1 MSRETKPEVL
11 KPQDRDAALY
21 IMETEKP
28 VDSTEYANLVQ
39 LVFNKTLDVIS
50 AVHGANSQT
59 MSTTIK
65 LINTEGAALAAHY
78 VYPALV
84 YALGKSVEA
93 SKEMGA
99 NAVDYIVATYPEIQ
113 D

>member
-1 MSRETKPEVL
+1 MSGNGDKEVL
-11 KPQDRDAALY
+11 NSQDRDAALY
-21 IMETEKP
+21 LLETERP

-39 LVFNKTLDVIS
+39 LVFNKTLDVIA

-59 MSTTIK
+59 MSTTLK
-65 LINTEGAALAAHY
+65 LINTEGVALAAHY

-93 SKEMGA
+93 SK
-99 NAVDYIVATYPEIQ
+99 
-113 D
+113 